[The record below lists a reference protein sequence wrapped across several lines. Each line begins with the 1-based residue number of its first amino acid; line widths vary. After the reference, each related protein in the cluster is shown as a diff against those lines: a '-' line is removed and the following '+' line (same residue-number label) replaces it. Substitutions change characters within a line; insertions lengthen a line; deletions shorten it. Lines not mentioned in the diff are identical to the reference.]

1 MVDAGAGLR
10 NARLYFFTVGGA
22 DSHDIEGGI
31 LKYEGPNF
39 VEQYWMPRGMDARFQ
54 VNGHS
59 WGGKQELTN
68 AAEHEEINLSP
79 ERVSYEVDYIV
90 TDGASSSIAD
100 TLGNRGFT
108 HDLLT
113 DFLKTYGK
121 KLNSTTGCSGATIK
135 KL

>member
-39 VEQYWMPRGMDARFQ
+39 VEQYWMPRGMSARFQ

-59 WGGKQELTN
+59 WGKQEFTN
-68 AAEHEEINLSP
+68 AVEYKEIKLSL

-90 TDGASSSIAD
+90 THGAS
-100 TLGNRGFT
+100 R
-108 HDLLT
+108 
-113 DFLKTYGK
+113 
-121 KLNSTTGCSGATIK
+121 
-135 KL
+135 